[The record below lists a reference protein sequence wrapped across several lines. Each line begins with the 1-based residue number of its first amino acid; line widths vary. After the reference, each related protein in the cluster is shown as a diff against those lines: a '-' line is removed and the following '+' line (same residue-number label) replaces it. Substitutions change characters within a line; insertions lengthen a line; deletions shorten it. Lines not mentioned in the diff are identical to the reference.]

1 MIRWINF
8 LHLYQ
13 PPFQAREIVQKVSRE
28 SYGFILEAL
37 ERTPRAKITVN
48 VSGSLIEHLL
58 KEDPCRIIQRIRAL
72 VEKKQIELTG
82 SACYHPILPLLPV
95 SEVRRQIQL
104 NENFLLRAFG
114 GKAPLRGFYLPEMAY
129 SLSTAKII
137 KKFGFRWIL
146 LDEISLGG
154 AMGASDPETRY
165 EIRPLGLAVV
175 FRNRMLSKTYV
186 PKTILEYAK
195 VQSWHSSVIT
205 ATDGELYGHH
215 HNDVQK
221 HFIKSLRQKN
231 IQTLTLSEYLR
242 LLPKKAVTI
251 LPKTSSWETTEAEL
265 KNRIPF
271 ALWNHPKNSV
281 HSALWKMIRY
291 AIRVV
296 RKNKKDQ
303 NYLWAQDHL
312 DRALASCTSWWASEK
327 KPDVFSPISWNPDE
341 IEKGLKSIITSV
353 RSLQGA
359 SPDVKL
365 AAENLYQS
373 LLKKIWTRHW
383 KKYGQKRA

>member
-28 SYGFILEAL
+28 SYDYILGAL
-37 ERTPRAKITVN
+37 EQTPLAKITIN

-58 KEDPCRIIQRIRAL
+58 EEDPCRIIQRIRAL
-72 VEKKQIELTG
+72 VQKKQIELTG

-95 SEVRRQIQL
+95 SEARRQIQL

-137 KKFGFRWIL
+137 QKFGFRWIL

-154 AMGASDPETRY
+154 AMGKSDPETRY
-165 EIRPLGLAVV
+165 EIRPLKLAAV
-175 FRNRMLSKTYV
+175 FRNRILSKTYV
-186 PKTILEYAK
+186 PETILKYAA
-195 VQSWHSSVIT
+195 VQSWHSSVVT

-215 HNDVQK
+215 HNDFQK
-221 HFIKSLRQKN
+221 YFIKSLRQKN

-242 LLPKKAVTI
+242 LLPKKAVFI
-251 LPKTSSWETTEAEL
+251 LPKTSSWETTETEL
-265 KNRIPF
+265 KNRVPF

-281 HSALWKMIRY
+281 HAALWKMIRY

-341 IEKGLKSIITSV
+341 IEKGLKSVITSV

-359 SPDVKL
+359 SPKVKL
-365 AAENLYQS
+365 EAENLYQS